1 MLAPVVD
8 IDIDAEA
15 AGCRRLWCAVLAQA
29 LHDAFVNV
37 TVHTSG
43 TSATKRDEARRF
55 LFAERGAWAEA
66 RRQVCALADIS
77 EEALVERLKSKPAQ
91 EAIPGRRERKEQLH
105 LSPTRKRVA
114 TSRRARSEE
123 VPSR

>member
-43 TSATKRDEARRF
+43 TSATERDEARRF

-66 RRQVCALADIS
+66 RRPVCALADIS
-77 EEALVERLKSKPAQ
+77 EEALVERKQTGPGGDPGPA
-91 EAIPGRRERKEQLH
+91 RKERATAS
-105 LSPTRKRVA
+105 LSYA
-114 TSRRARSEE
+114 EASRHVKESAK
-123 VPSR
+123 